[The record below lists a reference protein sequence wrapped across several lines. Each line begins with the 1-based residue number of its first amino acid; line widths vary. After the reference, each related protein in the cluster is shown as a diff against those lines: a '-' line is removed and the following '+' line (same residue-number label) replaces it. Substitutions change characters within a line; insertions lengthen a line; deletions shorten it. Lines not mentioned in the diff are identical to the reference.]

1 MNRLLLLLAIG
12 FAGGGGAIAH
22 ETKEGAAAGESVRLV
37 AAHEMI
43 EQLDAA
49 ETTATVVEVTLAPGQ
64 AGAPHRHP
72 GPVIVY
78 VVEGTYELGIDD
90 QPTKIFKAGESFYEP
105 SGCLHR
111 VSRNPSSKEQTRL
124 VAVVIHPREAKEV
137 AIPDPVKKATK

>member
-12 FAGGGGAIAH
+12 FAAGGVAIAH
-22 ETKEGAAAGESVRLV
+22 ETEEGAAAGESVRLV

-78 VVEGTYELGIDD
+78 VIEGTYELGIDD